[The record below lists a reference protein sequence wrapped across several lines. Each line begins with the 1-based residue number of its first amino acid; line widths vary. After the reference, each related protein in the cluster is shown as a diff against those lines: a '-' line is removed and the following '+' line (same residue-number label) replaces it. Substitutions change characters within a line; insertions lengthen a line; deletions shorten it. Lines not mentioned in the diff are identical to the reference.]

1 MFAPCLPARRV
12 IPSPDGYREHLRINF
27 EKTVLFPLLNL
38 CNLQLEIINFLYKN
52 LRKAKCWLQTLTLL
66 FRKNIQDSM
75 KIFKAVTFCILIT
88 TVLITACSTSKNNL
102 RSQLKGYSPKSG
114 ELYDSIAYLDSIFF
128 NAFNTKDLDKL
139 KAFLSDD
146 LEFYHDLGGV
156 TNYTQNIDAFKRTF
170 ESERKLR
177 RELVR
182 GSLEVFPIKDYGA
195 VETGIHRFYATEK
208 GQQEK
213 LSSEAKF
220 VQVWQKKN
228 GVWKITRII
237 SFGHQEFLK

>member
-1 MFAPCLPARRV
+1 MLAASID
-12 IPSPDGYREHLRINF
+12 IP
-27 EKTVLFPLLNL
+27 LF
-38 CNLQLEIINFLYKN
+38 Q
-52 LRKAKCWLQTLTLL
+52 
-66 FRKNIQDSM
+66 KNIQDSM
-75 KIFKAVTFCILIT
+75 KIFRALTFFILIT
-88 TVLITACSTSKNNL
+88 TVSFTACSTSKNDL
-102 RSQLKGYSPKSG
+102 DSQVKGYSPMDR

-128 NAFNTKDLDKL
+128 NAFNTKDLDKV

-156 TNYTQNIDAFKRTF
+156 TNYTQNIDAYKGAF

-177 RELVR
+177 TEIIRR
-182 GSLEVFPIKDYGA
+182 TLEVYPIKDYGA

-228 GVWKITRII
+228 GGWKITRII
-237 SFGHQEFLK
+237 SYGHQEFLK

>member
-1 MFAPCLPARRV
+1 M
-12 IPSPDGYREHLRINF
+12 
-27 EKTVLFPLLNL
+27 K
-38 CNLQLEIINFLYKN
+38 
-52 LRKAKCWLQTLTLL
+52 L
-66 FRKNIQDSM
+66 FRIPA
-75 KIFKAVTFCILIT
+75 FLLLVT
-88 TVLITACSTSKNNL
+88 TVLNSACSTSKSKL
-102 RSQLKGYSPKSG
+102 GLQAKDHTRMSG
-114 ELYDSIAYLDSIFF
+114 ELYDSIAYFDSVFF
-128 NAFNTKDLDKL
+128 DAFNTKNLDKV
-139 KAFLSDD
+139 KAFLSDN

-170 ESERKLR
+170 ESERKVR

-182 GSLEVFPIKDYGA
+182 GTLEVYPIKDYGA

-208 GQQEK
+208 GQQEN

-220 VQVWQKKN
+220 VQLWQKKN

>member
-1 MFAPCLPARRV
+1 MKICRTLTFFIL
-12 IPSPDGYREHLRINF
+12 LT
-27 EKTVLFPLLNL
+27 TVLF
-38 CNLQLEIINFLYKN
+38 
-52 LRKAKCWLQTLTLL
+52 
-66 FRKNIQDSM
+66 
-75 KIFKAVTFCILIT
+75 
-88 TVLITACSTSKNNL
+88 TACSAPKQNPVSLAKE
-102 RSQLKGYSPKSG
+102 YSPVDRK
-114 ELYDSIAYLDSIFF
+114 LYDSIAYLDSIFF
-128 NAFNTKDLDKL
+128 NVFNTKDLDAL
-139 KAFLSDD
+139 EAFLSDN

-170 ESERKLR
+170 DSERKLR

-182 GSLEVFPIKDYGA
+182 GSLEVYPIHDYGA

-237 SFGHQEFLK
+237 SYGHNEFLK